1 MQIYIYMKFQ
11 LPGRSY
17 VYKVQI
23 YIHECQLPKR
33 AWNCGVSEACRTAVT
48 WKEDCQTESEIIC
61 IKIIILNL
69 NSATWENV
77 KMVIFSKYVQMLS
90 LALSFYFKYSK
101 LNICNIFESW
111 RSFATFGISPEHHF
125 RLPRDFHWRIN
136 DTTYE
141 TSCFFVLKEHSTFIT
156 VPWMKIWE
164 VMQTD
169 TGGKWLRG
177 RHWYSLT
184 PAIMVIGH
192 HGLCCKIATM
202 VMVIMVI
209 MVIVIIVW
217 HPYKIRHHLISMTN
231 DVPFCLMPSWPRSS
245 PRCYSERQ
253 SLNEYKSCLKME
265 LWHRTFYCIE

>member
-1 MQIYIYMKFQ
+1 MYIKYKYIYMN
-11 LPGRSY
+11 
-17 VYKVQI
+17 VN
-23 YIHECQLPKR
+23 CQLPKR

-48 WKEDCQTESEIIC
+48 WKEDCQTESVIIC

-141 TSCFFVLKEHSTFIT
+141 TSCFLFLKNTVHSLQYLEWKYEKWRRQTQEGNY
-156 VPWMKIWE
+156 WE
-164 VMQTD
+164 VDID
-169 TGGKWLRG
+169 TR
-177 RHWYSLT
+177 
-184 PAIMVIGH
+184 
-192 HGLCCKIATM
+192 
-202 VMVIMVI
+202 
-209 MVIVIIVW
+209 
-217 HPYKIRHHLISMTN
+217 
-231 DVPFCLMPSWPRSS
+231 
-245 PRCYSERQ
+245 
-253 SLNEYKSCLKME
+253 
-265 LWHRTFYCIE
+265 